1 MGRKFQVGNIP
12 ANLKYKDEYAELM
25 LIYFL
30 NPENKF
36 PTLEDFAVKN
46 NIAIRTLKHWIE
58 EGEKY
63 PRLALAHA
71 QAMAI
76 QKQKLLVGG
85 LTEEFNAQMAKF
97 LLVNNH
103 GMSEKVEQQVKA
115 DASFTVEIK
124 VVD

>member
-1 MGRKFQVGNIP
+1 MGRKFAVGNIP
-12 ANLKYKDEYAELM
+12 KNLKYKDEYAELM
-25 LIYFL
+25 LLYFL

-36 PTLEDFAVKN
+36 PTLEDFAIRN

-76 QKQKLLVGG
+76 QKQRLLVGG

-97 LLVNNH
+97 LLINNH
-103 GMSEKVEQQVKA
+103 GMREKIDQEVKT
-115 DASFTVEIK
+115 DGSLTVNIK